1 MKQYGSQAN
10 YLAVDSSDVDLA
22 VTGLPHSFDRHQ
34 SMLTLEMHLRKNLWQ
49 ILRSDEDVEFIYSA
63 SVPVIK
69 MKVDLQKVQEF
80 MREKARKELD
90 PEDVESV
97 DDIQPYV

>member
-1 MKQYGSQAN
+1 
-10 YLAVDSSDVDLA
+10 
-22 VTGLPHSFDRHQ
+22 
-34 SMLTLEMHLRKNLWQ
+34 
-49 ILRSDEDVEFIYSA
+49 
-63 SVPVIK
+63 